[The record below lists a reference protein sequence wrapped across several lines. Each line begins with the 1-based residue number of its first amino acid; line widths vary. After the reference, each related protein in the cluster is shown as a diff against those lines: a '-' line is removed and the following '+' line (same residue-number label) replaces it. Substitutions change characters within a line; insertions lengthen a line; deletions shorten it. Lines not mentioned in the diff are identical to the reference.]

1 MKKNAEVVDAEVV
14 NELDAVMPSEFYLT
28 IKGKKRQ
35 VKFGNLA
42 LAKVERKYGTLGKM
56 EKLQKDMEEKMIETF
71 CWLLSISLKDKEGL
85 TLDDQDKFL
94 EELDDSN
101 VSIKEVMLVTT
112 QAMNS
117 SMTNMFGSKK

>member
-101 VSIKEVMLVTT
+101 VSIKEVMQVTT

-117 SMTNMFGSKK
+117 SMTNMFGTKK

>member
-42 LAKVERKYGTLGKM
+42 LAKVERKYGALGKM
-56 EKLQKDMEEKMIETF
+56 EKLQKDMEEKMVETF

-85 TLDDQDKFL
+85 TLDDEDKFL

>member
-56 EKLQKDMEEKMIETF
+56 EKLQKDMEEKMVETF

-117 SMTNMFGSKK
+117 SMTNMFGTKK

>member
-1 MKKNAEVVDAEVV
+1 MKKAAEEVK
-14 NELDAVMPSEFYLT
+14 ELDAVLPSEFYLT

-42 LAKVERKYGTLGKM
+42 LAKIERKYGTLGKM
-56 EKLQKDMEEKMIETF
+56 EELQKDMQEKMIATF
-71 CWLLSISLKDKEGL
+71 AWLLSISLKDKEDL
-85 TLDDQDKFL
+85 NLDDEDAFL

-101 VSIKEVMLVTT
+101 VSIKEVMQVTT
-112 QAMNS
+112 QAMNT

>member
-85 TLDDQDKFL
+85 TLDDEDKFL

>member
-42 LAKVERKYGTLGKM
+42 LAKVERKYGALGKM

-85 TLDDQDKFL
+85 TLDDEDKFL

-117 SMTNMFGSKK
+117 SMTNMFGTKK

>member
-42 LAKVERKYGTLGKM
+42 LAKVERKYGALGKM
-56 EKLQKDMEEKMIETF
+56 EKLQKDMEEKMVETF

-85 TLDDQDKFL
+85 TLDDEDKFL

-117 SMTNMFGSKK
+117 SMTNMFGTKK